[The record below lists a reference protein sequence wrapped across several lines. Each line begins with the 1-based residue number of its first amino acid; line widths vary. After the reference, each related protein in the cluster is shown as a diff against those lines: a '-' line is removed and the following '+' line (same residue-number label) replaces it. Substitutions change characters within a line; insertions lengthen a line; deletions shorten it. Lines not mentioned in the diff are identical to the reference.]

1 MKLSNAA
8 LLSLQ
13 LLTPSSHHHYNNN
26 GNVIALASG
35 FSVSSPFISRGNA
48 NKLNSNSPATST
60 SSSLESSTT
69 TTTAEEINA
78 LSVIS
83 SDNWEIL
90 SERGAEALRRLI
102 LYDTNH
108 AGGGGGVQ
116 RHVYGD
122 WPERGVEDEEKRGI
136 AEQVCR

>member
-13 LLTPSSHHHYNNN
+13 LLTPSSRHYYNNN

-35 FSVSSPFISRGNA
+35 FSVSSPFVRGGNA
-48 NKLNSNSPATST
+48 NKCNSNSPATSSSSS
-60 SSSLESSTT
+60 SSSLDSSTTT

-90 SERGAEALRRLI
+90 SERGAKALRRLI
-102 LYDTNH
+102 LFDSN
-108 AGGGGGVQ
+108 AEGGGGVQ

-136 AEQVCR
+136 AEQ